1 MSQTAMV
8 TAYIN
13 RLATAVPEHEV
24 HGAFIRFASAML
36 KGRPAGHLF
45 ERMAARAQI
54 ERRWSCL
61 APPEDGAGT
70 LDGEHFYIPGQ
81 FPSTADRMARY
92 EIAAP
97 VLGGKAV
104 GRLGLD
110 AAERNKISH
119 IVVATCTGFS
129 APGIDLEL
137 IERCGLN
144 PSVERTVIGFMGC
157 HAAINALKIA
167 HHIVRSTP
175 SANVLVVCLELCTLH
190 FQETDDL
197 DRLLTFLLFG
207 DGCAAALISAEPTGV
222 ALDSFHAELVQ
233 RASDQITWNIRDAG
247 FDMVL
252 SGKVPATI
260 THALRGGSDRVL
272 AGKSSEAIGVWAVHP
287 GGRSILDAVEG
298 AFSLD
303 RSALDA
309 SRAVLRDYGN
319 MSSATILF
327 VLERLMRD
335 RAARGANGCALAFGP
350 GLTAETMLF
359 RIAA

>member
-1 MSQTAMV
+1 MT

-13 RLATAVPEHEV
+13 RVATAVPEHEV
-24 HGAFIRFASAML
+24 HASFIRFASEAL
-36 KGRPAGHLF
+36 QNPTSRTLF
-45 ERMAARAQI
+45 ERMANRAQI

-61 APPEDGAGT
+61 APPKSGVEV
-70 LDGEHFYIPGQ
+70 LDGEGFYKPGE

-97 VLGGKAV
+97 ALGTAAV
-104 GRLGLD
+104 ERLGLD
-110 AAERNKISH
+110 DSERKGITH
-119 IVVATCTGFS
+119 LVVASCTGFS
-129 APGIDLEL
+129 APGVDLEL
-137 IERCGLN
+137 LERCGLN

-157 HAAINALKIA
+157 HAAMNALKIA

-175 SANVLVVCLELCTLH
+175 AANVLVVCVELCTLH
-190 FQETDDL
+190 FQETVDL
-197 DRLLTFLLFG
+197 NRLLTFLLFG
-207 DGCAAALISAEPTGV
+207 DGCAAALISGRPDGI

-233 RASDQITWNIRDAG
+233 KAADQITWNIRDDG

-252 SGKVPATI
+252 SGRVPSTI
-260 THALRGGSDRVL
+260 TGALRESSTRVL
-272 AGKSSEAIGVWAVHP
+272 AGKPMNAIDIWAVHP

-298 AFSLD
+298 AFELE
-303 RSALDA
+303 RSALTA

-335 RAARGANGCALAFGP
+335 RAMHGASGCALAFGP

-359 RIAA
+359 RMAA

>member
-1 MSQTAMV
+1 MT

-13 RLATAVPEHEV
+13 RIASAVPEYEV
-24 HGAFIRFASAML
+24 HGAFIRFARAML
-36 KGRPAGHLF
+36 QSGPTGHLF

-61 APPEDGAGT
+61 APPKDGAGT
-70 LDGEHFYIPGQ
+70 LDGERFYMPGQ

-110 AAERNKISH
+110 AAQRNKISH
-119 IVVATCTGFS
+119 LVVATCTGFS

-175 SANVLVVCLELCTLH
+175 SAHVLVVCLELCTLH

-207 DGCAAALISAEPTGV
+207 DGCAAALVSAEPAGI

-260 THALRGGSDRVL
+260 TGALRDSSDRVL
-272 AGKSSEAIGVWAVHP
+272 SGQSSEEIGVWAVHP

-298 AFSLD
+298 AFALD

-309 SRAVLRDYGN
+309 SRAILRDYGN

-327 VLERLMRD
+327 VLQRLMRD
-335 RAARGANGCALAFGP
+335 QASRGVSGCALAFGP

-359 RIAA
+359 RMAA

>member
-1 MSQTAMV
+1 MT

-13 RLATAVPEHEV
+13 RVATAVPGHEV
-24 HGAFIRFASAML
+24 HANFVRFAGQTLQNSTSRA
-36 KGRPAGHLF
+36 LF
-45 ERMAARAQI
+45 ERMANRAQI

-61 APPEDGAGT
+61 APPRGGVEV
-70 LDGEHFYIPGQ
+70 LDGEGFYKPGH

-97 VLGGKAV
+97 ALGTAAV
-104 GRLGLD
+104 ERLGLD
-110 AAERNKISH
+110 DNERKSITH
-119 IVVATCTGFS
+119 LIVASCTGFS
-129 APGIDLEL
+129 APGVDLEL
-137 IERCGLN
+137 LERCGLN
-144 PSVERTVIGFMGC
+144 SSVERTVIGFMGC
-157 HAAINALKIA
+157 HAAMNALKIA

-175 SANVLVVCLELCTLH
+175 TANVLVVCLELCTLH
-190 FQETDDL
+190 FQETADL

-207 DGCAAALISAEPTGV
+207 DGCAAALISAAPDGI
-222 ALDSFHAELVQ
+222 ALNSFHAELVQ
-233 RASDQITWNIRDAG
+233 KAADQITWNIRDAG

-252 SGKVPATI
+252 SGRVPSTI
-260 THALRGGSDRVL
+260 TGALRESSARVL
-272 AGKSSEAIGVWAVHP
+272 GGKPMDAIDIWAVHP

-298 AFSLD
+298 AFELED
-303 RSALDA
+303 SALAA

-335 RAARGANGCALAFGP
+335 KTKRGASGCALAFGP

-359 RIAA
+359 RMAA

>member
-1 MSQTAMV
+1 
-8 TAYIN
+8 
-13 RLATAVPEHEV
+13 
-24 HGAFIRFASAML
+24 
-36 KGRPAGHLF
+36 
-45 ERMAARAQI
+45 
-54 ERRWSCL
+54 
-61 APPEDGAGT
+61 
-70 LDGEHFYIPGQ
+70 
-81 FPSTADRMARY
+81 
-92 EIAAP
+92 
-97 VLGGKAV
+97 
-104 GRLGLD
+104 
-110 AAERNKISH
+110 
-119 IVVATCTGFS
+119 
-129 APGIDLEL
+129 
-137 IERCGLN
+137 
-144 PSVERTVIGFMGC
+144 MGC

-175 SANVLVVCLELCTLH
+175 SAHVLVVCLELCTLH

-207 DGCAAALISAEPTGV
+207 DGCAAALVSAEPAGI

-260 THALRGGSDRVL
+260 TGALRDSSDRVL
-272 AGKSSEAIGVWAVHP
+272 SGQSSEEIGVWAVHP

-298 AFSLD
+298 AFALD

-309 SRAVLRDYGN
+309 SRAILRDYGN

-327 VLERLMRD
+327 VLQRLMRD
-335 RAARGANGCALAFGP
+335 QASRGVSGCALAFGP

-359 RIAA
+359 RMAA